1 MNIPLVTVFIFAAM
15 IATFSLSQVYAEP
28 VIYDDDY
35 IVEKFVSS
43 LGFPTTMTFVGDE
56 ILILEKSS
64 GNVIRIQD
72 NGVPYPEPVLHVPV
86 EIKVESGL
94 LGISKVS
101 NHVFLYYTEPIS
113 GYGTSYN
120 ELSFSY
126 DASRNVVYQ
135 YDWNGEKLTNPVL
148 IKEFPA
154 LNGYH
159 NGGVMTKGL
168 NNEIYFVIGDLDQR
182 TVFQNIPGENAD
194 FETGSIFKIDTE
206 SNNVELYAMGIR
218 NSFGLAVDP
227 ITGYLWDT
235 ENGPDVYDEIN
246 LVEPKFNSGWIEIQG
261 PSNGKLL
268 PQLSKY
274 KEYKYSE
281 PEFSWELPIGVTA
294 IAFPEQG
301 LFEKYFDWLFVG
313 DFHNGIIYK
322 FKLDDTRTKF
332 IFKSTHLQDNVLNIS
347 KNSADAAYTGNTECR
362 VKDYLCSLLE
372 PMNEIVFA
380 KDFQG
385 ITDIKFH
392 NGAMYI
398 AVIGEDIHDKED
410 EGYGD
415 GSIYK
420 IYPKD
425 HLSPLKQYQNGVTHK
440 NIVCDEELMPIM
452 SKSGSIYC
460 VQPRTAITLVNVLNW
475 SIEHSDMPKIELK
488 NQDLHGLNFEHIN
501 LSYSD
506 FRGSDF
512 DNAKITDANFARANL
527 SDANLLGMDL
537 TGTILTGADLSDAN
551 LAGVDLSGMD
561 LTETR
566 LIGTDLSNAVLT
578 GTILTGA
585 DLSETNLTGVDLS
598 GMNLSGVRLAG
609 VDLSNEILADTILT
623 GADLSETN
631 LTGIDLS
638 GMDLTGTILS
648 GADLSNVVIT
658 GTVLTGAD
666 LSDANLAGIDLSGMD
681 LTKMKLIG
689 ADLSNAVLTET
700 IMAGADFRRTNLA
713 GVDLSSWDLTGT
725 ILSSADLT
733 NAVLPSD
740 YLSQNDFTST
750 VLDGVDLSGKDL
762 TGSVFNI
769 GSFKNT
775 NLQNANLSA
784 ADFVQVDFTEIKN
797 KSLAGADLSHASF
810 AHSNLIGVSL
820 DNAILK
826 GSNFYNSN
834 LSGQDFTDISN
845 NLVSGSLFINAKLSN
860 SDFEGVDLSPQEY
873 ITTTFKNKAFAI
885 NLEGESF
892 SESIFSESVIPIQ
905 DYLHVISKEV
915 RGNDLVV
922 SYLLFNNFREA
933 NLESANF
940 KNAGLVFAN
949 FYQANLTNA
958 DLSGADLRK
967 AFLGNADLTNANLDG
982 ADLQDATLDTAI
994 LSNAN
999 LRCVNHPICQVP

>member
-372 PMNEIVFA
+372 PMNDIVFA

-512 DNAKITDANFARANL
+512 DNAKITDVNFARANL

-598 GMNLSGVRLAG
+598 GM
-609 VDLSNEILADTILT
+609 
-623 GADLSETN
+623 
-631 LTGIDLS
+631 
-638 GMDLTGTILS
+638 DLTGTILS

-658 GTVLTGAD
+658 GTILTGAD

-797 KSLAGADLSHASF
+797 KSLAGTNLLSAAF

-967 AFLGNADLTNANLDG
+967 AFLVNADLTNANLDG
-982 ADLQDATLDTAI
+982 ADLQDATLDNAI

>member
-585 DLSETNLTGVDLS
+585 DLSETNLMGVDLS

-631 LTGIDLS
+631 LTGVDLS

-658 GTVLTGAD
+658 GTILTGAD

-769 GSFKNT
+769 ASFKNT

-797 KSLAGADLSHASF
+797 KSLAGADLSHTSF

-834 LSGQDFTDISN
+834 LSGQDFTVISQA
-845 NLVSGSLFINAKLSN
+845 SSMGSIFIEANLSN
-860 SDFEGVDLSPQEY
+860 SNFEGVDLSPKKQY
-873 ITTTFKNKAFAI
+873 YNLFKNKAYLKNSSDKDII
-885 NLEGESF
+885 NDLF
-892 SESIFSESVIPIQ
+892 DLFTNI
-905 DYLHVISKEV
+905 LLISTEV
-915 RGNDLVV
+915 RGNDLAVD
-922 SYLLFNNFREA
+922 YLVFNSFARA
-933 NLESANF
+933 NLENVNF
-940 KNAGLVFAN
+940 KNADLKFAN
-949 FYQANLTNA
+949 FYSANLTNA
-958 DLSGADLRK
+958 DLSGADLGS
-967 AFLGNADLTNANLDG
+967 AFLFG
-982 ADLQDATLDTAI
+982 AD

-999 LRCVNHPICQVP
+999 LSGANLTGAHVNEDTILECKNHPICQVP